1 MCVLGIK
8 PGQLLT
14 TTNPA
19 GLFVLNGKLLSLAPY
34 QRVYHEHGLFS
45 KRIPVGEV
53 FLCLESAYID
63 TDFTYQLKILY
74 KENIYFVI
82 CNINELRVIQ

>member
-1 MCVLGIK
+1 MLGIK
-8 PGQLLT
+8 PGQLLA

-19 GLFVLNGKLLSLAPY
+19 GLFVLTGKLLDLAPY
-34 QRVYHEHGLFS
+34 QRIYHEHGLFS

-53 FLCLESAYID
+53 FLCLDAAYID

-82 CNINELRVIQ
+82 CNYNELRVIQ